1 MYNKKTGEKNMTIKG
16 TGMSL
21 THAYNVVADI
31 KLWYDY
37 KRDENFDWAKSMR
50 EDYISFLWTK
60 AEELGINYE
69 DYADDYTPDQ
79 IKAMK
84 IVADDYDKQAKQMEQ
99 AEQKREAKI

>member
-1 MYNKKTGEKNMTIKG
+1 MTTNN

-31 KLWYDY
+31 RLVHDY
-37 KRDENFDWAKSMR
+37 KRDDNFDWRKSMK

-60 AEELGINYE
+60 SEELGINIL
-69 DYADDYTPDQ
+69 DFADDYTPDQ

-84 IVADDYDKQAKQMEQ
+84 MVADDYDKQAKQMEQ

>member
-1 MYNKKTGEKNMTIKG
+1 MTTNN

-31 KLWYDY
+31 RLVHDY
-37 KRDENFDWAKSMR
+37 SRDDNFDWRKSMK

-60 AEELGINYE
+60 SEELQYNIDWHTG
-69 DYADDYTPDQ
+69 DYTGDQ
-79 IKAMK
+79 LVAMK
-84 IVADDYDKQAKQMEQ
+84 MVADDYDKQAKQMEQ

>member
-1 MYNKKTGEKNMTIKG
+1 MTTNN

-21 THAYNVVADI
+21 THAYNVVAD
-31 KLWYDY
+31 LNLVYDY
-37 KRDENFDWAKSMR
+37 KRDENWDWGKCMR

-84 IVADDYDKQAKQMEQ
+84 MVADDYDKQAKQMEQ

>member
-1 MYNKKTGEKNMTIKG
+1 MTTNN

-21 THAYNVVADI
+21 AHAYNVVAD
-31 KLWYDY
+31 LDLSYDY
-37 KRDENFDWAKSMR
+37 KRDENWDWGKCMR
-50 EDYISFLWTK
+50 EDFISFLWTK

-84 IVADDYDKQAKQMEQ
+84 MVADDYDKQAKQMEQ

>member
-1 MYNKKTGEKNMTIKG
+1 MTTNN

-21 THAYNVVADI
+21 THAYNVVAD
-31 KLWYDY
+31 LELAYDY
-37 KRDENFDWAKSMR
+37 KRDENFDWRKSMK

-69 DYADDYTPDQ
+69 DFADDYTPDQ

-84 IVADDYDKQAKQMEQ
+84 MVADDYDKQAKQMEQ

>member
-1 MYNKKTGEKNMTIKG
+1 MTTNN

-31 KLWYDY
+31 RLVHDY
-37 KRDENFDWAKSMR
+37 KRDENWDWGKCMR

-60 AEELGINYE
+60 AEELGVNIE
-69 DYADDYTPDQ
+69 DYTGDYTPDQ

-84 IVADDYDKQAKQMEQ
+84 MVADDYDKQAKQMEQ

>member
-1 MYNKKTGEKNMTIKG
+1 MTTNN

-21 THAYNVVADI
+21 THAYIVVAD
-31 KLWYDY
+31 LDLSYDY
-37 KRDENFDWAKSMR
+37 KRDESFDWRKSMK

-60 AEELGINYE
+60 SEELGINILDFYE
-69 DYADDYTPDQ
+69 DYTPDQ

-84 IVADDYDKQAKQMEQ
+84 MVADDYDKQAKQMEL